1 MKALFEN
8 SLFVRLLMCLRTW
21 YHEGAIAGFFNR
33 IRQAY
38 PSSVFCRLW
47 NKFCAAPICTS
58 ANSIYARI
66 LAALRRFVEKLGGIA
81 ANSLIYRICLAV
93 WRPIER
99 VAGGGLIGRACRFVG
114 MRGLLLIC
122 LAMYLPLDSAVRWVS
137 DAGYLPSFVAS
148 VWDECLMLAAFAY
161 ILWHMAMKR
170 APLGSRATPVDT
182 YLLLFIAVGFFL
194 MCAVSPNTHIAV
206 AGYRAVVEYLFWFF
220 LVTRLIENDRDFAV
234 FYGALVVMA
243 LCIAAHGIYQYIVA
257 APIPSSWVSQTEA
270 SVRTRVYSLTGSPN
284 IMGSLLV
291 LFAPM
296 VAGLAYYSSKMWV
309 KVLAVCATGMMC
321 LSCIFTFSKGAW
333 GGLAVAVVIFA
344 IFLDRRLIALMG
356 VTGVGALLAI
366 PSIANRITYLFTADY
381 LAASRRAGRVIRW
394 SKGLKLLQESN
405 PVLGFGLGR
414 FGGAVAMQNKV
425 IEETKDFS
433 YFYMDNYY
441 LKTLVEMGY
450 LGLAFFILL
459 LFGLVLWSLRSI
471 GRTGYTKGDRTRVL
485 AVSMFAGMCGVLVH
499 CYFENIFEVPYMM
512 AYFWSMAAA
521 VMYLGYF
528 RKRKN

>member
-8 SLFVRLLMCLRTW
+8 SLFVRLLMCLRAW

-170 APLGSRATPVDT
+170 APLGSRATPVDA

-220 LVTRLIENDRDFAV
+220 LVTRLLENDRDFAV

-296 VAGLAYYSSKMWV
+296 VAGLAYYSSKIWV
-309 KVLAVCATGMMC
+309 KVLA
-321 LSCIFTFSKGAW
+321 I
-333 GGLAVAVVIFA
+333 
-344 IFLDRRLIALMG
+344 
-356 VTGVGALLAI
+356 
-366 PSIANRITYLFTADY
+366 
-381 LAASRRAGRVIRW
+381 
-394 SKGLKLLQESN
+394 
-405 PVLGFGLGR
+405 
-414 FGGAVAMQNKV
+414 
-425 IEETKDFS
+425 
-433 YFYMDNYY
+433 
-441 LKTLVEMGY
+441 
-450 LGLAFFILL
+450 
-459 LFGLVLWSLRSI
+459 
-471 GRTGYTKGDRTRVL
+471 
-485 AVSMFAGMCGVLVH
+485 
-499 CYFENIFEVPYMM
+499 
-512 AYFWSMAAA
+512 
-521 VMYLGYF
+521 
-528 RKRKN
+528 